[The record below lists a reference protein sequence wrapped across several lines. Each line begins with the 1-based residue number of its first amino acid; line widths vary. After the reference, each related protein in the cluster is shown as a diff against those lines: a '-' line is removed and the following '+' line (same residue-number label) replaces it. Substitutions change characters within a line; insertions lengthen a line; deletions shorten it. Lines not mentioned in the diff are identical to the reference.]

1 MRNKAKGFVK
11 ENRFLMRKKTASLL
25 CRALLLC
32 LVSLAVLSS
41 GASAEPMGFGR
52 VNASDVAI
60 RKDVRGQKITRL
72 QEGTSVWIT
81 DSKADSRGETW
92 YHVRAQDSAKSG
104 YPVRTGWIKAEFV
117 DAGSRLWND
126 VRTVKTSSFGMIVL
140 KNDGT
145 VLCAGDYNFCNPR
158 DRYAGLADIRQIGF
172 CTVGCGFFA
181 VDGRGTLY
189 RDSFRRQAAG
199 GIRLAGNRDMVCIT
213 RDNRLQITYDG
224 DTRVRWVYP
233 ENGGEALLPHVTAM
247 AECNFRN
254 LFLTD
259 DGKVYC
265 ASLDDMPLDYPEPDW
280 ETWTD
285 AVSIDAS
292 LCSYGTYVLNGR
304 TLRKYVPA
312 FAAVRKDGTVLAA
325 PESLAALTADW
336 RDIRKVAIGSDWV
349 LGLKQDGTAIAAGI
363 EGRTPP
369 DLSGWTD
376 LVDISNG
383 HTFCVGVKQD
393 GTLVFAGDY
402 TFFDE

>member
-1 MRNKAKGFVK
+1 
-11 ENRFLMRKKTASLL
+11 MRKKTVSLMF
-25 CRALLLC
+25 RTLLLC
-32 LVSLAVLSS
+32 MVSMAVLIC
-41 GASAEPMGFGR
+41 AAFAEPIGFGT

-72 QEGTSVWIT
+72 QEGDSVWIM
-81 DSKADSRGETW
+81 DSKSDSRGEVW
-92 YHVRAQDSAKSG
+92 YYVRAQESAKSG

-117 DAGSRLWND
+117 DAGSRLWNN
-126 VRTVKTSSFGMIVL
+126 VETVKASSLGIIAL
-140 KNDGT
+140 KKDGT
-145 VLCAGDYNFCNPR
+145 VLCAGDCTFCNPR
-158 DRYAGLADIRQIGF
+158 DRYTGLTDIRQIGF
-172 CTVGCGFFA
+172 CTIGCEFFA

-189 RDSFRRQAAG
+189 RDGFQNRAAS
-199 GIRLAGNRDMVCIT
+199 GIRLTGSKDLLCIT

-224 DTRVRWVYP
+224 DIRIRWVYP
-233 ENGGEALLPHVTAM
+233 ENSEQVQLPHVTAM

-265 ASLDDMPLDYPEPDW
+265 ASLDDTPLDYPEPDW
-280 ETWTD
+280 AAWTD

-292 LCSYGTYVLNGR
+292 LCSYGTCILNGH
-304 TLRKYVPA
+304 TLRKYTPA

-336 RDIRKVAIGSDWV
+336 RNIRKVAIGSDWV
-349 LGLKQDGTAIAAGI
+349 LGLKQDGTAVAAGI
-363 EGRTPP
+363 DGRTPP
-369 DLSGWTD
+369 DLSAWTD
-376 LVDISNG
+376 LTDISNG

-402 TFFDE
+402 RFFDE